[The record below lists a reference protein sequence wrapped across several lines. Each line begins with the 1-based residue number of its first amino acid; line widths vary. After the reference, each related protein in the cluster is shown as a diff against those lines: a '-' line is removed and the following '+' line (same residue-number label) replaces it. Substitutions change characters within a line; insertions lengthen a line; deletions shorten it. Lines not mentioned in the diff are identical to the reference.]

1 MDFYAN
7 LQSCSFPR
15 RMCACLISESLPYR
29 PKAREPSPG
38 WISRRVSQ
46 ILKTPPRS
54 DPSPYIAPRMV
65 FRLGRD
71 PVSFRTMKCVVLT
84 IHHAFPNPSS
94 TIASSLFVELLAAP
108 LNPHL
113 SRRHHITPS
122 PSLSGCMLLQ
132 QWWASI

>member
-1 MDFYAN
+1 
-7 LQSCSFPR
+7 
-15 RMCACLISESLPYR
+15 
-29 PKAREPSPG
+29 
-38 WISRRVSQ
+38 
-46 ILKTPPRS
+46 
-54 DPSPYIAPRMV
+54 MV

-94 TIASSLFVELLAAP
+94 TIASSLSVKLLAAP

-132 QWWASI
+132 QWIQNDHVINPFPCSPKCWLRGNHEGDDPNVS